1 MSITFVEGN
10 IGAGKSSLLAELA
23 VRGYSC
29 LSTRS
34 ENTVGLTAGSCKLA
48 APKKL
53 LWRAPV
59 GTKHQIGSNRS
70 LKLGV
75 IFGPFWRS

>member
-1 MSITFVEGN
+1 MYM
-10 IGAGKSSLLAELA
+10 
-23 VRGYSC
+23 YSC

-59 GTKHQIGSNRS
+59 GTKHQIGSNCS
-70 LKLGV
+70 LKISGHFLPILAFCARKSTYPLIV
-75 IFGPFWRS
+75 ASL